1 MRGDIMIN
9 DSLEKT
15 VHIPVRIINGEIR
28 YLYGGDIPPI
38 SNGAEGKLIVREHDV
53 EDKKFI
59 SISQFEDKIEIL
71 PENTVL
77 MFAVNPS
84 NVPEDKIQNL
94 KSIRTIDSKSYMYV
108 EAKLSNPLILQIR
121 GSKMSNLLKVSCI
134 IPSLN
139 NIEASSINNAYTIIS
154 QEYEPKRKSHTGNVF
169 DKCYY
174 LDDDKKWH
182 PLEDLRNREENKFE
196 EKLFLDNKLYH
207 LVQDVRDHIYGGM
220 FNRNV
225 FNDKELTLIDYLYDF
240 KYITGCDIKELF
252 KNNKRDYI
260 NTINNLLDRK
270 VIYEFK

>member
-1 MRGDIMIN
+1 MIN

-28 YLYGGDIPPI
+28 YLYGGDLPPI
-38 SNGAEGKLIVREHDV
+38 NNGAEGKLIVREYDV
-53 EDKKFI
+53 DDKNFI

-94 KSIRTIDSKSYMYV
+94 NSIRTIDIKSYLYV
-108 EAKLSNPLILQIR
+108 EAKLSHPLVLQIR

-139 NIEASSINNAYTIIS
+139 NMVASSINNAYTIIS

-174 LDDDKKWH
+174 VDNDNKWH
-182 PLEDLRNREENKFE
+182 PLEDLRSREENKFE

-207 LVQDVRDHIYGGM
+207 LVQDVRNHIYSGM

-225 FNDKELTLIDYLYDF
+225 FNDKELTLIDYLYDC

-252 KNNKRDYI
+252 ENNKRDYI